1 MQWKNSH
8 LSRGVGYIPWVW
20 TRTIIDDMHRLC
32 SRSCYHSR
40 SSHRDHLF
48 LARYGKDGTAPD
60 WLDSFAILPNLF
72 PELALHQWPSA
83 LQADALLT
91 ELSGI
96 GETFFRESLV
106 TKTRHT
112 KKGKSQNESIQLS
125 PILQVGIE
133 PTPCCASE
141 FHSTTAALPVS
152 FWRKSR
158 SFDAPYQ
165 VESLQYIRHPALP
178 LLIFWDSCLLH
189 SL

>member
-8 LSRGVGYIPWVW
+8 LSRGVGYIPCVW
-20 TRTIIDDMHRLC
+20 TRTIIDDYHRLC

-106 TKTRHT
+106 TKTQHT
-112 KKGKSQNESIQLS
+112 KK
-125 PILQVGIE
+125 
-133 PTPCCASE
+133 
-141 FHSTTAALPVS
+141 
-152 FWRKSR
+152 
-158 SFDAPYQ
+158 
-165 VESLQYIRHPALP
+165 ESLKMNQIQCRANSSGRNWTDSLLCLWISQYHCRSSGELLKKKQKFRCTLSSGELAGHPASCTTVAH
-178 LLIFWDSCLLH
+178 LLK
-189 SL
+189 